1 MRLLRVCMTA
11 IAITGLVAGSAAAQ
25 DDGPNNGA
33 VSLGAG
39 IDFST
44 SYFFRG
50 IIQETEGFIAQPFL
64 EGGISLY
71 ESGRGRS
78 PERVG
83 DSRHVEQFALQ
94 RRRGVRWRSEHL
106 V

>member
-71 ESGRGRS
+71 ESDEAGLQSVSVTAGTWVVS
-78 PERVG
+78 
-83 DSRHVEQFALQ
+83 QFQNLT
-94 RRRGVRWRSEHL
+94 G
-106 V
+106 